1 MMTKTGYK
9 TKWNWMLRDKLKKK
23 KINKEND
30 NNITIK
36 RMRTKNKLKK

>member
-23 KINKEND
+23 EDKSR
-30 NNITIK
+30 K
-36 RMRTKNKLKK
+36 R